1 MFEITNTLSQGLES
15 MCTMVVV
22 LLVGYSAFGIIS
34 AIVEGVRRARA
45 NKDQTDNR

>member
-22 LLVGYSAFGIIS
+22 LLVGYCAFGILS
-34 AIVEGVRRARA
+34 AVVEGLRRARA
-45 NKDQTDNR
+45 NKDSDDS